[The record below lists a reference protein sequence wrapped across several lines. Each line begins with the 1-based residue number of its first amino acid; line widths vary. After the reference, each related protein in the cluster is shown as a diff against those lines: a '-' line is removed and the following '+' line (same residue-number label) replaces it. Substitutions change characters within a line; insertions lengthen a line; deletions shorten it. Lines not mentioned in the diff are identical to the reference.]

1 MKSKCREWSNSSR
14 RKEYWGSRK
23 SVMNLQDI
31 RRNLGYRIT
40 SPIVGILSK
49 SGITPNT
56 LTLTNLVLNIV
67 AAYVIA
73 TGHFLLG
80 GVLILGSGLFDLL
93 DGALARFTKQT
104 TKFGAVL
111 DSTVDRISEAAT
123 LCGLLI
129 WYVPQEGATLE
140 IALILAVLIGSFLV
154 SYIRARAE
162 GLGWQCQVGLF
173 TRAERVIVLAIGL
186 LVNQIFVHSVFV
198 ALCVLAVFVF
208 ITVIQRLVYLWKQ
221 ARIEGD

>member
-1 MKSKCREWSNSSR
+1 
-14 RKEYWGSRK
+14 
-23 SVMNLQDI
+23 MNLIDI
-31 RRNLGYRIT
+31 RRNLAYRIT
-40 SPIVGILSK
+40 DPIVRILSK

-56 LTLTNLVLNIV
+56 LTLINLALNIV

-80 GVLILGSGLFDLL
+80 GVLVLVSGLFDLL

-104 TKFGAVL
+104 TKFGALL
-111 DSTVDRISEAAT
+111 DSTVDRISEAAI
-123 LCGLLI
+123 LFGLLI
-129 WYVPQEGATLE
+129 WYSGHGGRLE
-140 IALILAVLIGSFLV
+140 IALIFAVLIGSFLV

-186 LVNQIFVHSVFV
+186 LVNQIFI

-208 ITVIQRLVYLWKQ
+208 VTVGQRLVYLWK
-221 ARIEGD
+221 RGKIKGD

>member
-1 MKSKCREWSNSSR
+1 
-14 RKEYWGSRK
+14 
-23 SVMNLQDI
+23 MNLIDI
-31 RRNLGYRIT
+31 RRNLAYRIT
-40 SPIVGILSK
+40 NPIVGILSK
-49 SGITPNT
+49 SGITPNA
-56 LTLTNLVLNIV
+56 LTLINLALNIV

-80 GVLILGSGLFDLL
+80 GVLVLVSGLFDLL

-104 TKFGAVL
+104 TKFGAIL

-129 WYVPQEGATLE
+129 WYLARGGSLE
-140 IALILAVLIGSFLV
+140 IVLIFAVLIGSFLV
-154 SYIRARAE
+154 SYVRARAE

-186 LVNQIFVHSVFV
+186 LINQIFI
-198 ALCVLAVFVF
+198 ALCVVVVFVF
-208 ITVIQRLVYLWKQ
+208 TTVVQRLVYLWKQ
-221 ARIEGD
+221 GKIKGD

>member
-1 MKSKCREWSNSSR
+1 
-14 RKEYWGSRK
+14 
-23 SVMNLQDI
+23 MNLADI
-31 RRNLGYRIT
+31 RRNLGYRLT

-49 SGITPNT
+49 SHITPNI
-56 LTLTNLVLNIV
+56 LTLANLALNIV

-73 TGHFLLG
+73 RGHFLLG
-80 GVLILGSGLFDLL
+80 GVLTLVSGLFDLL
-93 DGALARFTKQT
+93 DGALARFIDRA

-129 WYVPQEGATLE
+129 WYVSREGSILE
-140 IALILAVLIGSFLV
+140 LALILAVLVGSFLV

-173 TRAERVIVLAIGL
+173 TRAERVIVLAVGL
-186 LVNQIFVHSVFV
+186 LIGQIFV
-198 ALCVLAVFVF
+198 ALCILAVFVF
-208 ITVIQRLVYLWKQ
+208 VTVVQRLVYLWKQ
-221 ARIEGD
+221 ERAARH

>member
-1 MKSKCREWSNSSR
+1 
-14 RKEYWGSRK
+14 
-23 SVMNLQDI
+23 MNLIDI
-31 RRNLGYRIT
+31 RRNLAHRIT
-40 SPIVGILSK
+40 DPIVRILSK

-56 LTLTNLVLNIV
+56 LTLINLALNIV

-80 GVLILGSGLFDLL
+80 GVLVLVSGLFDLL

-104 TKFGAVL
+104 TKFGAIL
-111 DSTVDRISEAAT
+111 DSTVDRISEAAI
-123 LCGLLI
+123 LFGLLI
-129 WYVPQEGATLE
+129 WYSGRGGRLE
-140 IALILAVLIGSFLV
+140 IALIFAVLIGSFLV

-186 LVNQIFVHSVFV
+186 LVNQIFI
-198 ALCVLAVFVF
+198 ALCVLVVFVF
-208 ITVIQRLVYLWKQ
+208 VTVGQRLVYLWKQ
-221 ARIEGD
+221 GKIEGG

>member
-1 MKSKCREWSNSSR
+1 
-14 RKEYWGSRK
+14 
-23 SVMNLQDI
+23 MNLQEI
-31 RRNLGYRIT
+31 RRNLACRVT
-40 SPIVGILSK
+40 DPIVGVLSK

-56 LTLTNLVLNIV
+56 LTLINLALNIV
-67 AAYVIA
+67 AAYFIA
-73 TGHFLLG
+73 TGHFIIG

-93 DGALARFTKQT
+93 DGALARFSKQT

-129 WYVPQEGATLE
+129 WYVAEGGTTLE
-140 IALILAVLIGSFLV
+140 IVLVLVVLVGSFLV

-186 LVNQIFVHSVFV
+186 LVSGVSVHSVFV
-198 ALCVLAVFVF
+198 ALWVLAVFAS
-208 ITVIQRLVYLWKQ
+208 ITVVQRLVYLWKQ
-221 ARIEGD
+221 QKSNGD

>member
-1 MKSKCREWSNSSR
+1 
-14 RKEYWGSRK
+14 
-23 SVMNLQDI
+23 MNLQDI
-31 RRNLGYRIT
+31 RRNLAYRIT
-40 SPIVGILSK
+40 SPMVGILSR
-49 SGITPNT
+49 GGVTPNS
-56 LTLTNLVLNIV
+56 LTLTNLALNIL

-80 GVLILGSGLFDLL
+80 GVLIIGSGLFDLL

-129 WYVPQEGATLE
+129 WYVSQEDTTLE
-140 IALILAVLIGSFLV
+140 IVLVLVVLIGSFLV

-186 LVNQIFVHSVFV
+186 LINRIFVDSVLV
-198 ALCVLAVFVF
+198 ALCILAVFVS
-208 ITVIQRLVYLWKQ
+208 ITVVQRLVYLWKQ
-221 ARIEGD
+221 ARTEGG

>member
-1 MKSKCREWSNSSR
+1 
-14 RKEYWGSRK
+14 
-23 SVMNLQDI
+23 MNLI
-31 RRNLGYRIT
+31 NLRRNLAYRIT
-40 SPIVGILSK
+40 GPVVRILSK

-56 LTLTNLVLNIV
+56 LTFINLAVNLI
-67 AAYVIA
+67 AAYFIA

-80 GVLILGSGLFDLL
+80 GVLVLVAGLVDLL
-93 DGALARFTKQT
+93 DGALARLTEQAT
-104 TKFGAVL
+104 RFGAIL
-111 DSTVDRISEAAT
+111 DSVVDRISEAAI

-129 WYVPQEGATLE
+129 WYIPQEEAGLG
-140 IALILAVLIGSFLV
+140 IVLIFVVLIGSFLV

-186 LVNQIFVHSVFV
+186 LVNQIFI

-208 ITVIQRLVYLWKQ
+208 ITIVQRLVYLRRQ
-221 ARIEGD
+221 GNIEGD